1 MGSSWEDLAEWW
13 TNEVRSDPTYALDV
27 NPILLELT
35 LGSRGTS
42 MDLGCG
48 EGQGMRL
55 IGVEA
60 FGCDLSRALLHR
72 SSANGRVVRSRLPDL
87 RWLKAQSLHTAFSV
101 YLVDLIEDYQGFFS
115 ETARVV
121 KPDGVLAVVINHPA
135 YTAVGAGPML
145 DIDDEILWRW
155 GSYFTE
161 GSSTEPAGEDVVEFF
176 HRPMDA
182 LLTAAADSGWM
193 LERMMERGL
202 SEEAV
207 ARMPSYKGQE
217 SIPRL
222 LGVRWR
228 RALE

>member
-1 MGSSWEDLAEWW
+1 MSSDWDDLAQWW
-13 TNEVRSDPTYALDV
+13 SHEVRDDPTYALDV

-35 LGSRGTS
+35 AGLSGIS

-55 IGVEA
+55 VGAESL
-60 FGCDLSRALLHR
+60 GCDVSSVLLR
-72 SSANGRVVRSRLPDL
+72 RCGADGRVVRTRLPDL
-87 RWLKAQSLHTAFSV
+87 RWLKPQSLDTAFSV

-155 GSYFTE
+155 GSYFTQ

-182 LLTAAADSGWM
+182 LLTSAADRGWM
-193 LERMMERGL
+193 LERMVERGL
-202 SEEAV
+202 SDEAV

-228 RALE
+228 RALA